1 MKIKI
6 GILILTVILT
16 LYVYSYFYSGDKIL
30 VACIGDS
37 NTEGHG
43 LFPKSIFSYPSLLQF
58 NLGSNYKVNNYGKAG
73 SCVSANKNRYKDS
86 LIYKISKN
94 INHKHYILI
103 FGTNDSKNLQSDFY
117 DKYKSLIFDYNF
129 ASPEDVII
137 CTPPPAYSTNWGI
150 NDSIISNSICMD
162 ILKIAD
168 ECGFKVVDLNKILK
182 SRKYFEDDGIHL
194 NYKGAKLTAQSISKI
209 IKNSY

>member
-6 GILILTVILT
+6 VISILTILFT
-16 LYVYSYFYSGDKIL
+16 IYVYLYFYSEDKIL

-58 NLGSNYKVNNYGKAG
+58 NLGSSYKVNNYGKSG
-73 SCVSANKNRYKDS
+73 SCVSGIKNRFKDS
-86 LIYKISKN
+86 FIYKRSKN
-94 INHKHYILI
+94 KDHKHYIFI
-103 FGTNDSKNLQSDFY
+103 FGTNDSKNLQTDFY

-137 CTPPPAYSTNWGI
+137 CTPPPAFSTNWGI

-168 ECGFKVVDLNKILK
+168 ECGFKVVDLNKILE
-182 SRKYFEDDGIHL
+182 SRKYFKEDGIHL
-194 NYKGAKLTAQSISKI
+194 NYKGAKLAAQSISKI